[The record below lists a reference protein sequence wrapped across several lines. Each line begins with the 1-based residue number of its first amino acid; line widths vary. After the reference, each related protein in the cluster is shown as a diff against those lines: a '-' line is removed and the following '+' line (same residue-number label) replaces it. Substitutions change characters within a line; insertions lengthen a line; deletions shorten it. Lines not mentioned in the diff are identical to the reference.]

1 MLTPHGSTE
10 PFVDTVL
17 DFHLL
22 AAQTN
27 TGPARTTAPA
37 ARVTH
42 PTTTPSW
49 RSPTTRTFAP
59 GLPPQA
65 ELVRML
71 THAYGHAEPTRAV
84 PSAGRTY
91 GLRIHLVGYDGGPLL
106 RCHPDG
112 RLETVRQVASCAIRR
127 CLHQQFAGTPW
138 IVIVSGHLPSYTRR
152 YEVRGY
158 RYLLLEAGHL
168 VQEMIRAATG
178 RFDCCP
184 FGSFDDQG
192 LLHLTAE
199 RFTGAVPVYGLAV
212 GDRHELA
219 EPTDEH

>member
-1 MLTPHGSTE
+1 MTHPPDLA
-10 PFVDTVL
+10 VDAVL
-17 DFHLL
+17 DFHRL

-27 TGPARTTAPA
+27 TGPARTAPPAPRATYPA
-37 ARVTH
+37 A
-42 PTTTPSW
+42 TPSW
-49 RSPTTRTFAP
+49 RTPTTRVFADRR
-59 GLPPQA
+59 PPEA
-65 ELVRML
+65 CLTRIL
-71 THAYGHAEPTRAV
+71 THAYGYAEPARAV

-91 GLRIHLVGYDGGPLL
+91 GLRIHLVGYDGGPLS
-106 RCHPDG
+106 RFHPDG
-112 RLETVRQVASCAIRR
+112 RLETVRQVSADAVRR

-138 IVIVSGHLPSYTRR
+138 IVVVSGTLPAYTKR

-168 VQEMIRAATG
+168 VQEMIHAASG
-178 RFDCCP
+178 RFVCCP

-212 GDRHELA
+212 GERHDRTER
-219 EPTDEH
+219 PDEH